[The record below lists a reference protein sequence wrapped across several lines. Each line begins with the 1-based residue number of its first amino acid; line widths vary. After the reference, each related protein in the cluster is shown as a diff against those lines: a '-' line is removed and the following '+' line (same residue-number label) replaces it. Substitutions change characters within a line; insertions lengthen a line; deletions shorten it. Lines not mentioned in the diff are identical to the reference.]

1 MEKIKDEIEK
11 KKYIKPKSILRHYKN
26 DNNNNPFTLMY
37 LYNNIYKQNKE
48 ELERRTYSNYFSN
61 PIINKSTDKL
71 LENKKER
78 VFKKI
83 FKLLDGDEDN
93 LIKNSAVN
101 TNKIPK
107 NIKEILEPIFRELKE
122 ENETLNENEFIT
134 VCEQIFLSLPYDKK
148 NILMNFGYDKK
159 QNKTII
165 YSQKKKNNKSKG
177 LTLFELSNLPK
188 NNNIFYPNNKL

>member
-1 MEKIKDEIEK
+1 
-11 KKYIKPKSILRHYKN
+11 
-26 DNNNNPFTLMY
+26 MY